1 MTADVELLPKYTKE
15 EEIYNSSSHFIGALF
30 GVGALITFI
39 VLGILKGYSFIYM
52 IPFYVYAIFMIAMF
66 FVSGFYHSRRFN
78 SKSRAITRIVDHSD
92 IYAFVAATYYP
103 ICMYGI
109 INQTAAITILIIQVT
124 LGITGIVLS
133 VIPNDSRLI
142 KFFTFLI
149 YIIQGWLL
157 IFFYPFDIGIPF
169 LPFLF
174 ILIGGIA
181 YTIGSI
187 LYGIGRYKRWSHTWF
202 HAFVL
207 IAAILQ
213 FVGILFLIV

>member
-15 EEIYNSSSHFIGALF
+15 EEIYNSSTHFIGALF
-30 GVGALITFI
+30 GLGTLITFI
-39 VLGILKGYSFIYM
+39 VLGIIKGHSFLHM
-52 IPFYVYAIFMIAMF
+52 IPFYTYSIFMIAMF
-66 FVSGFYHSRRFN
+66 FVSGYYHSRRFN

-92 IYAFVAATYYP
+92 IYAFVAATYFP

-109 INQTAAITILIIQVT
+109 ANTTIAYVILGIQVG
-124 LGITGIVLS
+124 LGLTGIILS

-157 IFFYPFDIGIPF
+157 IFFYPFNIGMEF
-169 LPFLF
+169 LVFLF

-181 YTIGSI
+181 YTVGSI

-207 IAAILQ
+207 IAAVLQ
-213 FVGILFLIV
+213 FVGILFLV

>member
-15 EEIYNSSSHFIGALF
+15 EEIYNSSTHFIGALF
-30 GVGALITFI
+30 GLATLITFI
-39 VLGILKGYSFIYM
+39 VLGINKGYSFLHM
-52 IPFYVYAIFMIAMF
+52 IPFYTYSIFMIAMF
-66 FVSGFYHSRRFN
+66 FVSGYYHSRKFN

-92 IYAFVAATYYP
+92 IYAFVAATYFP

-109 INQTAAITILIIQVT
+109 ANSTIAYVILGIQVG
-124 LGITGIVLS
+124 LGLTGIILS

-157 IFFYPFDIGIPF
+157 IFFYPFNIGIEF
-169 LPFLF
+169 LVFLF

-181 YTIGSI
+181 YTVGSI

-207 IAAILQ
+207 IAAVLQ
-213 FVGILFLIV
+213 FVGILFLV

>member
-15 EEIYNSSSHFIGALF
+15 EEIYNSSTHFIGALF
-30 GVGALITFI
+30 GLGTLITFI
-39 VLGILKGYSFIYM
+39 VLGITKGYSFLHM
-52 IPFYVYAIFMIAMF
+52 IPFYTYSIFMIAMF
-66 FVSGFYHSRRFN
+66 FVSGYYHSRRFN

-92 IYAFVAATYYP
+92 IYAFVAATYFP

-109 INQTAAITILIIQVT
+109 ANTTIAYVILGIQVG
-124 LGITGIVLS
+124 LGLTGIILS

-157 IFFYPFDIGIPF
+157 IFFYPFNIGMEF
-169 LPFLF
+169 LVFLF

-181 YTIGSI
+181 YTVGSI

-207 IAAILQ
+207 IAAVLQ
-213 FVGILFLIV
+213 FVGILFLV